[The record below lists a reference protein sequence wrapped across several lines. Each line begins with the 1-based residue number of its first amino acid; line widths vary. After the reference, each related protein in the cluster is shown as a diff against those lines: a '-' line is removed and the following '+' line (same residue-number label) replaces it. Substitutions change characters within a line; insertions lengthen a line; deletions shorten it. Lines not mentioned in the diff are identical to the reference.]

1 VGHSGSTVGRYI
13 LIYTRQGR
21 AGRVEG
27 MQRVSCESRGDVKDR
42 HNEIRIRP
50 RKPDGVR
57 VSSLVPRPVETVRC
71 PDPARERAGRVRRM
85 SAWIESDWSRT
96 MSNARVL
103 VSSCAANGALS
114 LTVTPPCVVRC
125 LAPLVS
131 FARST
136 YHLTANVSYS
146 SFLL

>member
-57 VSSLVPRPVETVRC
+57 VSSARLSRRSGPRARASRPSPPNVGVDRIRFSVRCRIALLAAKMVRC
-71 PDPARERAGRVRRM
+71 PSPV
-85 SAWIESDWSRT
+85 
-96 MSNARVL
+96 
-103 VSSCAANGALS
+103 AL
-114 LTVTPPCVVRC
+114 TPPCVVRC

-136 YHLTANVSYS
+136 YHLTANVSYI

>member
-1 VGHSGSTVGRYI
+1 VRHSGSTVGRYI

-85 SAWIESDWSRT
+85 SAWIESDWSVRCR
-96 MSNARVL
+96 MRALGRQ
-103 VSSCAANGALS
+103 CGALS

-136 YHLTANVSYS
+136 YHLTANVSYI

>member
-57 VSSLVPRPVETVRC
+57 VSSLVPRPVETVWT
-71 PDPARERAGRVRRM
+71 PRASEQAESAECRRGSNPIGPVRIVEC
-85 SAWIESDWSRT
+85 AL
-96 MSNARVL
+96 L

-136 YHLTANVSYS
+136 YHLTANVSYI

>member
-1 VGHSGSTVGRYI
+1 VEHQSSGPQWFHSGKIYI

-21 AGRVEG
+21 VGRVEG

-57 VSSLVPRPVETVRC
+57 VSSLVCRDG
-71 PDPARERAGRVRRM
+71 PDPARERAGRVRRI
-85 SAWIESDWSRT
+85 SAWIESDSPYDVECALL
-96 MSNARVL
+96 ARPPMVP
-103 VSSCAANGALS
+103 LS
-114 LTVTPPCVVRC
+114 LTVTPRVTRAV
-125 LAPLVS
+125 LSTPLVS

-136 YHLTANVSYS
+136 YHLTANVSYI

>member
-57 VSSLVPRPVETVRC
+57 VSSARLSRRSGPRARASRPSPPNVGVDRIRFSVRC
-71 PDPARERAGRVRRM
+71 RIAL
-85 SAWIESDWSRT
+85 
-96 MSNARVL
+96 L

-136 YHLTANVSYS
+136 YHLTANVSYI

>member
-57 VSSLVPRPVETVRC
+57 VSSLVCRDG

-85 SAWIESDWSRT
+85 SAWIESDSPYDVEC
-96 MSNARVL
+96 AL
-103 VSSCAANGALS
+103 LAANGALS
-114 LTVTPPCVVRC
+114 LTVTPP
-125 LAPLVS
+125 
-131 FARST
+131 
-136 YHLTANVSYS
+136 
-146 SFLL
+146 